1 MSSGEAADFAA
12 GAGAAVAD
20 CVAAVVFGAVAT
32 LAGAVAGFA
41 TGATAVVGA
50 WDDEDFVSTALATT
64 GVAGT
69 DRATVVAVA
78 GASGAALTAGAALG
92 IGALASV
99 NVTGA
104 FDGAAQ
110 PEINSAKNVA
120 ISPATG
126 IENIFL
132 QGIFGPISNQQCL
145 ADIIGGKLA
154 SEGQLKSP

>member
-1 MSSGEAADFAA
+1 MSSVEAADFAT

-20 CVAAVVFGAVAT
+20 CAAAVVLGAVVT

-50 WDDEDFVSTALATT
+50 GDDEDFVSTALATT

-69 DRATVVAVA
+69 DRAAVVAVAAMA

-99 NVTGA
+99 IATGA

-132 QGIFGPISNQQCL
+132 
-145 ADIIGGKLA
+145 
-154 SEGQLKSP
+154 